1 MNTRVEGL
9 ALGLGVLSV
18 AAIIIGLSTDTDVLG
33 EWLLLLAGI
42 WVGFFSV
49 WGAFRLFNWGES
61 AATSIYLWVGIGGAL
76 VVVLYLVVLTIWS
89 WEYPHPLADI
99 IYWTA
104 LGFVIGAAGTAQV
117 IARRLREEERG
128 P

>member
-9 ALGLGVLSV
+9 ALGLGAISV
-18 AAIIIGLSTDTDVLG
+18 AAIIIGLSTDTDVVG
-33 EWLLLLAGI
+33 EWLLMLVGI

-49 WGAFRLFNWGES
+49 WGAFRLFNWGAS
-61 AATSIYLWVGIGGAL
+61 AATFIYLWVGIGGAL
-76 VVVLYLVVLTIWS
+76 VVVLYLVLIIWG
-89 WEYPHPLADI
+89 WEYLLPLAEI

-104 LGFVIGAAGTAQV
+104 LGFVIDAMGTAQV
-117 IARRLREEERG
+117 IARRLREEERS